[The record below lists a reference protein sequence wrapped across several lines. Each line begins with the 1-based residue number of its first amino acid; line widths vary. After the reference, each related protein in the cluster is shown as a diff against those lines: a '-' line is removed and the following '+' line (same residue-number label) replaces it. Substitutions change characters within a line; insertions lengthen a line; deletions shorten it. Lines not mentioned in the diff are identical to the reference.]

1 MKKMLCA
8 ALLAMLAVSAAPV
21 FAASM
26 SSAKDTAGVQRYN
39 CCGSR
44 YYRDSEQR
52 DSEQRGPY
60 CDENGYCTYDPR

>member
-26 SSAKDTAGVQRYN
+26 ASAKDTAGVQRYN

-44 YYRDSEQR
+44 CYRDDDQS
-52 DSEQRGPY
+52 GPY
-60 CDENGYCTYDPR
+60 CDENGYCTYDRR

>member
-1 MKKMLCA
+1 MKKIICA

-52 DSEQRGPY
+52 GPY
-60 CDENGYCTYDPR
+60 CDENGYCTYDRR

>member
-1 MKKMLCA
+1 M
-8 ALLAMLAVSAAPV
+8 SAAPV

-44 YYRDSEQR
+44 YYRDSEQ
-52 DSEQRGPY
+52 SGPY
-60 CDENGYCTYDPR
+60 CDENGYCTYDRR

>member
-21 FAASM
+21 FAAST
-26 SSAKDTAGVQRYN
+26 SSADDAAGVQNYN

-44 YYRDSEQR
+44 CYRDDEQ
-52 DSEQRGPY
+52 SGPY
-60 CDENGYCTYDPR
+60 CDENGYCTYDRR

>member
-8 ALLAMLAVSAAPV
+8 VLLAMLAVSAAPV

-26 SSAKDTAGVQRYN
+26 SSAKDTADVQRYN

-44 YYRDSEQR
+44 CYRDSEQN
-52 DSEQRGPY
+52 GPY
-60 CDENGYCTYDPR
+60 CDENGYCTYDRR